1 MYRNSRLAILLPILL
16 AAAVVL
22 GLLLGR
28 YLGRNTPEAQLR
40 NLVEQLTHPTN
51 KLAYTLSLIENQYV
65 DSVSMDSLA
74 EHVIPLLVKELDPHS
89 VYIPAAEMQALNEPL
104 EGEFDGIGVVFN
116 MATDTVIVLN
126 VIPQGPSDKA
136 GVKAGDRIVEIGD
149 SLVAGRKIPQNNVVK
164 MLRGPRGTTVR
175 LGLERQGISDLL
187 EVEVVRG
194 VIPNR
199 SIESAFRIAD
209 GVGYVKLGQF
219 ARTTFDEFR
228 KALASL
234 RAEGV
239 TKLIFDLRGNTGG
252 FLDQAIAEANEI
264 PARRVMKREELQDA
278 IHEMLANDGPF
289 LLEACV
295 IEEGNVLPMTP
306 PGSSVNQML
315 LEC

>member
-1 MYRNSRLAILLPILL
+1 MYKNSKHTVLFPLLL
-16 AAAVVL
+16 AAGVVL
-22 GLLLGR
+22 GLVLGQ
-28 YLGRNTPEAQLR
+28 YLGRNTTTSQLKGMLSR
-40 NLVEQLTHPTN
+40 MALPNN
-51 KLAYTLSLIENQYV
+51 KLSYTLSLIENQYV

-175 LGLERQGISDLL
+175 LGLERQGISDLV

-194 VIPNR
+194 VIPIR

-228 KALASL
+228 NCLLYTS
-234 RAEGV
+234 
-239 TKLIFDLRGNTGG
+239 
-252 FLDQAIAEANEI
+252 
-264 PARRVMKREELQDA
+264 DA
-278 IHEMLANDGPF
+278 ADE
-289 LLEACV
+289 
-295 IEEGNVLPMTP
+295 
-306 PGSSVNQML
+306 
-315 LEC
+315 